1 MNNRCGHCQKLAP
14 IWDKLESKILSFQ
27 TSRVIIGKV
36 DCTEER
42 DLCSRESVMGYP
54 TLKLYKAKDRNGI
67 EYEGERDLLSLE
79 TYLRTQLGDR
89 VVDGSDDRMDDK
101 QSSDTL
107 IEIPKP
113 INGLYELNDEDI
125 EQFLSK
131 GISKHSI
138 AIELNVW
145 IKTILL
151 LILFSLERSTF
162 RQILRPVVWTLPTI
176 SPDLGPIGTIFRIR
190 HFSQNI

>member
-1 MNNRCGHCQKLAP
+1 LAP
-14 IWDKLESKILSFQ
+14 IWDKLESKILSFEK
-27 TSRVIIGKV
+27 SRVIIGKV

-101 QSSDTL
+101 QSDTS
-107 IEIPKP
+107 IEFPKP
-113 INGLYELNDEDI
+113 INGLYELNDDDI

-145 IKTILL
+145 IKR
-151 LILFSLERSTF
+151 FYY
-162 RQILRPVVWTLPTI
+162 
-176 SPDLGPIGTIFRIR
+176 
-190 HFSQNI
+190 

>member
-1 MNNRCGHCQKLAP
+1 MAP
-14 IWDKLESKILSFQ
+14 IWDKLESKILSFEK
-27 TSRVIIGKV
+27 SRVIIGKV

-54 TLKLYKAKDRNGI
+54 TLKLYKAKDTNGI

-89 VVDGSDDRMDDK
+89 VVDGGGDLIDGK
-101 QSSDTL
+101 QPSDTS
-107 IEIPKP
+107 IQFPKP
-113 INGLYELNDEDI
+113 ISGLYELNDEDI

-145 IKTILL
+145 IKR
-151 LILFSLERSTF
+151 FYY
-162 RQILRPVVWTLPTI
+162 
-176 SPDLGPIGTIFRIR
+176 
-190 HFSQNI
+190 